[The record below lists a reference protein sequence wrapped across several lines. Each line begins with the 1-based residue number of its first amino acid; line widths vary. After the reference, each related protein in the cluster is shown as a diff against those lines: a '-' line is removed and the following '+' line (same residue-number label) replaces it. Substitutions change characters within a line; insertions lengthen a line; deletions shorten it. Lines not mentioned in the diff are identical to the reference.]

1 MISVFIVDDEEP
13 ARDELKFLLEEMS
26 GIRVAGM
33 ARNGREAL
41 QGIQELRPQV
51 VFLDIQ
57 MPDMSGLNVARELLS
72 LIGLNDFP
80 LLVFATAFDRHALE
94 AFEVNAVDY
103 VLKPF
108 SQERL
113 QQTMERIKFSLG
125 RDAGG
130 KINRILALL
139 EKPAEKARLAVEDNG
154 RIILLEPEEIIFANI
169 SGRQVLVKT
178 RDGEY
183 AAGYSLA
190 ELQKRLD
197 LLQTH
202 KSYVVNPVMV
212 REIIPWFNGTYNLVM
227 KDREKSLVPVSR
239 TFVKNVKNALQL

>member
-57 MPDMSGLNVARELLS
+57 MPDMSGLAVARELLG

-80 LLVFATAFDRHALE
+80 LVVFATAFDRHALE

-113 QQTMERIKFSLG
+113 QQTMERIKFSLE
-125 RDAGG
+125 RDSGT
-130 KINRILALL
+130 KIDRILALL
-139 EKPAEKARLAVEDNG
+139 EKPTARLAVEENG
-154 RIILLEPEEIIFANI
+154 RIILLEPEEIISANI
-169 SGRQVLVKT
+169 SGRHVLVKT

-183 AAGYSLA
+183 STGYSLA
-190 ELQKRLD
+190 ELQKRLN

-202 KSYVVNPVMV
+202 KSYLVNPAMV
-212 REIIPWFNGTYNLVM
+212 REVIPWFNGTCNLVM

-239 TFVKNVKNALQL
+239 TFVKTVRNALEL